1 MFTYGE
7 EEDTYTCRIQWL
19 YSTNVL
25 GKMTFEI
32 LGGGG
37 LSSSTLRV
45 AGRFP
50 STEDAAK
57 AHRFSKVFYLVTLF

>member
-1 MFTYGE
+1 MS
-7 EEDTYTCRIQWL
+7 YT
-19 YSTNVL
+19 VA
-25 GKMTFEI
+25 GKITFGV